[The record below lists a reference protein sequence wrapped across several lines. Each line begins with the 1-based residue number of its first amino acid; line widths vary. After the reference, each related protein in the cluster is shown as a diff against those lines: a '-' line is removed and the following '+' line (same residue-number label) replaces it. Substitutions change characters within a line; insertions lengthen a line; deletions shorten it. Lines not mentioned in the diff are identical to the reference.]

1 MEGISWFLIAAAV
14 VMVALTVIGAIR
26 GFVHTI
32 FVTFGL
38 IIIIVLTMIF
48 NPYIKSF
55 ITENTDVAQRVKRKV
70 AEKLDL
76 ENKYSE
82 NLASEW
88 DVGTF
93 LGKIE
98 LPDKIKSSIREATSA
113 SSMAI
118 KDIKAKNE
126 AETRKERSKKAID
139 LIYDSLTDLIM
150 GAIAYL
156 VTFAVASLI
165 VLVLYLLL
173 GLASKLPVLRTMN
186 GLLGG
191 ICGFIQ
197 GYLVLSLIYV
207 IAVAFGSTDFGMSI
221 LEQIKG
227 NSILTWFYGH
237 NIVVDLLMSMFK
249 G

>member
-1 MEGISWFLIAAAV
+1 MEGISWFLIVAAV
-14 VMVALTVIGAIR
+14 ILVGLTILGAVR

-38 IIIIVLTMIF
+38 VIIIVLTMIF

-55 ITENTDVAQRVKRKV
+55 IKENTDMEQRVKRKV

-76 ENKYSE
+76 ENKFAD
-82 NLASEW
+82 NLVNEW
-88 DVGTF
+88 DVGKF
-93 LGKIE
+93 LEKIE
-98 LPDKIKSSIREATSA
+98 LPEKIKSSIRESTSA
-113 SSMAI
+113 SSIYI
-118 KDIKAKNE
+118 KDIKTSDE
-126 AETRKERSKKAID
+126 SETRKERSRKSID
-139 LIYDSLTDLIM
+139 LIYDSLTDLII
-150 GAIAYL
+150 GAMAYL
-156 VTFAVASLI
+156 VTFAIGSLI

-191 ICGFIQ
+191 IFGFLQ

-207 IAVAFGSTDFGMSI
+207 IAVAFGSTEFGMSI

-227 NSILTWFYGH
+227 NEILTWFYGH